1 MALSLMTFRATELS
15 RNVLTRA
22 HPSSMVS
29 GNDLSLVGGGTV
41 ISFHDVVSRP
51 LFVEEHGLRL
61 LLEREGI
68 GVEMS
73 RDAYEAGEWA
83 CAVSDAWQAGAQRKL
98 ERRAGKHAPDRCAQG
113 LQMAREVVTWVN
125 EWVAA
130 SNPTKPIM
138 LDEAGPSSHKTS
150 DG

>member
-1 MALSLMTFRATELS
+1 MALSLTTYRATEPSL
-15 RNVLTRA
+15 NVSTRA

-29 GNDLSLVGGGTV
+29 GNDLPFVVGGAV
-41 ISFHDVVSRP
+41 IVFHNIVSRP

-61 LLEREGI
+61 LLEREGV

-98 ERRAGKHAPDRCAQG
+98 ERRSGKHAPNRCAQG

-125 EWVAA
+125 EWVD
-130 SNPTKPIM
+130 SSSPTKPT
-138 LDEAGPSSHKTS
+138 LDQVGPLSHETS
-150 DG
+150 NG